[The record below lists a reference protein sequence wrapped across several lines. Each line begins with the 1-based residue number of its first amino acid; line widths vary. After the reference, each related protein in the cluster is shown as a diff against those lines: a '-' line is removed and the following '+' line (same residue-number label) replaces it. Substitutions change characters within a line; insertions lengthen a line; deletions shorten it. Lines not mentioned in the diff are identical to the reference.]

1 MQRAA
6 PSTRKRHAQ
15 RSWRTS
21 GLKIRRHVPPARS
34 PARRPAAPPAR
45 PASPTK
51 IEFSFLNDILMVTAR
66 YPPIS
71 GLCGDAGRGG
81 RCSME
86 KDLRFFAPVHR
97 TAAGCAIGVRK
108 SDMDRRDAKRLAAA
122 ALLVIPL
129 GGCVADQKKTFAACQ
144 YPIAREFGKEQALLA
159 GEVQTCMKVN
169 GFKLQ
174 TSKYCPDDTVSEI
187 TLLCYQ
193 PKTWLGQI
201 G

>member
-1 MQRAA
+1 
-6 PSTRKRHAQ
+6 
-15 RSWRTS
+15 
-21 GLKIRRHVPPARS
+21 
-34 PARRPAAPPAR
+34 
-45 PASPTK
+45 
-51 IEFSFLNDILMVTAR
+51 
-66 YPPIS
+66 
-71 GLCGDAGRGG
+71 
-81 RCSME
+81 
-86 KDLRFFAPVHR
+86 
-97 TAAGCAIGVRK
+97 
-108 SDMDRRDAKRLAAA
+108 MDRRDAKRLAAA

-201 G
+201 GHKIEMALTSS

>member
-1 MQRAA
+1 VTLVEADN
-6 PSTRKRHAQ
+6 
-15 RSWRTS
+15 
-21 GLKIRRHVPPARS
+21 VPWKGP
-34 PARRPAAPPAR
+34 
-45 PASPTK
+45 
-51 IEFSFLNDILMVTAR
+51 
-66 YPPIS
+66 
-71 GLCGDAGRGG
+71 GD
-81 RCSME
+81 
-86 KDLRFFAPVHR
+86 FFAPVHR

-144 YPIAREFGKEQALLA
+144 YPIARQFGKEQALLA

-201 G
+201 GHKIEMAFTSS